1 MARCHVLLSGG
12 IGAGKSRVAELLVD
26 HGAEVV
32 EADRVGHQILE
43 CPEVIREVAERWPDA
58 VSGDG
63 VDRQKLADIVFSSV
77 DELEALESITH
88 PRIRAQIGEKVT
100 KSEKELVVV
109 EMPVIRDLVEG
120 EWVMVVVDASLSVRL
135 ERLRLRGMAEED
147 ALARIE
153 AQPSRDEY
161 LKLADHVIDN
171 TGTPQDL
178 EEQVRGLVAELGHC
192 GNTRASF
199 PSGPRMLPQ

>member
-12 IGAGKSRVAELLVD
+12 IGAGKSLVAELLVGY
-26 HGAEVV
+26 GADVV
-32 EADRVGHQILE
+32 QADFIGHQILE

-63 VDRQKLADIVFSSV
+63 VDRQKLGDIVFSSV

-88 PRIRAQIGEKVT
+88 PRIRARIGDKVA

-120 EWVMVVVDASLSVRL
+120 EWVMVVVDAPLSVRL
-135 ERLRLRGMAEED
+135 ARLRLRGMAADD

-153 AQPSRDEY
+153 AQPARYEY

-171 TGTPQDL
+171 TGTTDDL
-178 EEQVRGLVAELGHC
+178 EEQVRGLVAQLENC
-192 GNTRASF
+192 GDTRAPF
-199 PSGPRMLPQ
+199 PSGQRMLPQ